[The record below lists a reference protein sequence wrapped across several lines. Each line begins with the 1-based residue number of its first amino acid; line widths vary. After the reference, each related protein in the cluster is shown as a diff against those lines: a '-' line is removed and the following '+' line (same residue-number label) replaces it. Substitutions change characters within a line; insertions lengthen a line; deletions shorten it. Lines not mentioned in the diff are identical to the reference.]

1 MQVSDKMKRDVYIK
15 KYIKKEPN
23 IKRHHGLGYRESF
36 NLELACL
43 QRLLG
48 YSNFC
53 QLINADIDTTT
64 LTLKWAGHNFNYYID
79 PIRKYEKYKRR
90 AKKQGLTVIS
100 KPPLNNL
107 VLTRLEFEEQIY
119 SVFEIFKKQNVVHF
133 DLGPWN
139 ICVENHTITI
149 IDFGCAVLDGEPSAT
164 CLEKPYE
171 NFVLNGGWNA
181 QQEQLLQRI
190 NSKLKWN

>member
-1 MQVSDKMKRDVYIK
+1 MQVFDEITKDVYIK

-23 IKRHHGLGYRESF
+23 IKRHHGLDYRESF

-43 QRLLG
+43 QRLSG
-48 YSNFC
+48 YNNFC
-53 QLINADIDTTT
+53 QLINADVDTTT

-90 AKKQGLTVIS
+90 SKKQGIS
-100 KPPLNNL
+100 ATANTLLNNL

-149 IDFGCAVLDGEPSAT
+149 IDFGCVVLDGVPSAT

-171 NFVLNGGWNA
+171 RFLLNGSWSN
-181 QQEQLLQRI
+181 QRDQLLQRI
-190 NSKLKWN
+190 DSKLKWN